1 MLAPYGIST
10 VALGVMRKE
19 KNMISNCHIHSD
31 IDSDCLLCLKD
42 HDEVDVITDHLP
54 EPKCGMDKLVESLR
68 EEKCC
73 SICESSEDGCGA
85 NDLSEAEYWEMKADI
100 YNGL

>member
-1 MLAPYGIST
+1 MKVESFFNDGFSWSK
-10 VALGVMRKE
+10 M
-19 KNMISNCHIHSD
+19 
-31 IDSDCLLCLKD
+31 
-42 HDEVDVITDHLP
+42 VD

-85 NDLSEAEYWEMKADI
+85 NDLSEAEYWEMKAEIHYDI
-100 YNGL
+100 

>member
-1 MLAPYGIST
+1 MKVESFFEDNFSWSK
-10 VALGVMRKE
+10 M
-19 KNMISNCHIHSD
+19 
-31 IDSDCLLCLKD
+31 
-42 HDEVDVITDHLP
+42 VD

-73 SICESSEDGCGA
+73 TICESSEDGCAA
-85 NDLSEAEYWEMKADI
+85 NDLSEAEYWEMKAEV

>member
-1 MLAPYGIST
+1 MKVESFFEDGFSWSKIA
-10 VALGVMRKE
+10 E
-19 KNMISNCHIHSD
+19 
-31 IDSDCLLCLKD
+31 
-42 HDEVDVITDHLP
+42 
-54 EPKCGMDKLVESLR
+54 EPKCGMDMLVESLR

>member
-1 MLAPYGIST
+1 MKVESFFEDGFSWSKIA
-10 VALGVMRKE
+10 
-19 KNMISNCHIHSD
+19 D
-31 IDSDCLLCLKD
+31 
-42 HDEVDVITDHLP
+42 

>member
-1 MLAPYGIST
+1 MKVESFFNDGFSWSKIA
-10 VALGVMRKE
+10 E
-19 KNMISNCHIHSD
+19 
-31 IDSDCLLCLKD
+31 
-42 HDEVDVITDHLP
+42 

>member
-1 MLAPYGIST
+1 MKVESFFEDGFSWSKIA
-10 VALGVMRKE
+10 E
-19 KNMISNCHIHSD
+19 
-31 IDSDCLLCLKD
+31 
-42 HDEVDVITDHLP
+42 

-85 NDLSEAEYWEMKADI
+85 NDLSEAEYWEMKAEVHFGI
-100 YNGL
+100 

>member
-1 MLAPYGIST
+1 MKVESFFNDGFSWSKIA
-10 VALGVMRKE
+10 
-19 KNMISNCHIHSD
+19 D
-31 IDSDCLLCLKD
+31 
-42 HDEVDVITDHLP
+42 

>member
-1 MLAPYGIST
+1 MKVESFF
-10 VALGVMRKE
+10 E
-19 KNMISNCHIHSD
+19 
-31 IDSDCLLCLKD
+31 DSFSWSKMV
-42 HDEVDVITDHLP
+42 E

>member
-1 MLAPYGIST
+1 MKVESFFEDGFSWSKIA
-10 VALGVMRKE
+10 E
-19 KNMISNCHIHSD
+19 
-31 IDSDCLLCLKD
+31 
-42 HDEVDVITDHLP
+42 

-85 NDLSEAEYWEMKADI
+85 NDLSESEYWEMKADI

>member
-1 MLAPYGIST
+1 MKVESFFNDGFSWSKIA
-10 VALGVMRKE
+10 
-19 KNMISNCHIHSD
+19 D
-31 IDSDCLLCLKD
+31 
-42 HDEVDVITDHLP
+42 

-85 NDLSEAEYWEMKADI
+85 NDLSEAEYWEMKAEIHYDI
-100 YNGL
+100 

>member
-1 MLAPYGIST
+1 M
-10 VALGVMRKE
+10 
-19 KNMISNCHIHSD
+19 
-31 IDSDCLLCLKD
+31 
-42 HDEVDVITDHLP
+42 EVESFFEDGFSWSKIAE

-85 NDLSEAEYWEMKADI
+85 NDLSESEYWEMKADI

>member
-1 MLAPYGIST
+1 MKKILDLYTGSLVHLDVIN
-10 VALGVMRKE
+10 KE
-19 KNMISNCHIHSD
+19 KKMKSRSFKTRQEMIDYLQEGGDYKGVPKI
-31 IDSDCLLCLKD
+31 KK
-42 HDEVDVITDHLP
+42 V
-54 EPKCGMDKLVESLR
+54 KCGMDMLVESLR

>member
-1 MLAPYGIST
+1 MK
-10 VALGVMRKE
+10 V
-19 KNMISNCHIHSD
+19 
-31 IDSDCLLCLKD
+31 DSFFDDGFSWSKM
-42 HDEVDVITDHLP
+42 VD

-73 SICESSEDGCGA
+73 TICESSEDGCGA
-85 NDLSEAEYWEMKADI
+85 NDLSEAEYWEMKAEV

>member
-1 MLAPYGIST
+1 MKVESFFNDGFSWSK
-10 VALGVMRKE
+10 M
-19 KNMISNCHIHSD
+19 
-31 IDSDCLLCLKD
+31 
-42 HDEVDVITDHLP
+42 VD

>member
-1 MLAPYGIST
+1 MKVESFFEDGFSWSKIA
-10 VALGVMRKE
+10 E
-19 KNMISNCHIHSD
+19 
-31 IDSDCLLCLKD
+31 
-42 HDEVDVITDHLP
+42 

>member
-1 MLAPYGIST
+1 MKVESFFNDGFSWSKIA
-10 VALGVMRKE
+10 
-19 KNMISNCHIHSD
+19 D
-31 IDSDCLLCLKD
+31 
-42 HDEVDVITDHLP
+42 

-85 NDLSEAEYWEMKADI
+85 NDLSEAEYWEMKAEVHF
-100 YNGL
+100 GL

>member
-1 MLAPYGIST
+1 MKVESFFNDGFSWSKIA
-10 VALGVMRKE
+10 
-19 KNMISNCHIHSD
+19 D
-31 IDSDCLLCLKD
+31 
-42 HDEVDVITDHLP
+42 

-73 SICESSEDGCGA
+73 TICESSEDGCGA

>member
-31 IDSDCLLCLKD
+31 IDSDCLLCL
-42 HDEVDVITDHLP
+42 
-54 EPKCGMDKLVESLR
+54 
-68 EEKCC
+68 
-73 SICESSEDGCGA
+73 
-85 NDLSEAEYWEMKADI
+85 
-100 YNGL
+100 

>member
-1 MLAPYGIST
+1 MKVESFFEDGFSWSKIA
-10 VALGVMRKE
+10 E
-19 KNMISNCHIHSD
+19 
-31 IDSDCLLCLKD
+31 
-42 HDEVDVITDHLP
+42 

-73 SICESSEDGCGA
+73 TICESSEDGCGA

>member
-1 MLAPYGIST
+1 MKVESFFDDGFSWSKIA
-10 VALGVMRKE
+10 
-19 KNMISNCHIHSD
+19 D
-31 IDSDCLLCLKD
+31 
-42 HDEVDVITDHLP
+42 

-73 SICESSEDGCGA
+73 TICESSEDGCGA

>member
-1 MLAPYGIST
+1 MKVESFFEDGFSWSKIA
-10 VALGVMRKE
+10 E
-19 KNMISNCHIHSD
+19 
-31 IDSDCLLCLKD
+31 
-42 HDEVDVITDHLP
+42 

-85 NDLSEAEYWEMKADI
+85 NDLSEAEYWEMKAEI
-100 YNGL
+100 HYGL